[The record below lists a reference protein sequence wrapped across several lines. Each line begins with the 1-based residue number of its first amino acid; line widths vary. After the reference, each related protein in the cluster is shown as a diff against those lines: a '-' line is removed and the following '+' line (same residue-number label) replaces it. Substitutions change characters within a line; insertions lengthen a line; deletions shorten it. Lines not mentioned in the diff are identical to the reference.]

1 MILTGPL
8 GRTVH
13 ITYTSI
19 YLPTVVR
26 QQELQFVRE
35 SIKHIA
41 NIFKLTLRD
50 VHRA

>member
-19 YLPTVVR
+19 DFLTVVR
-26 QQELQFVRE
+26 EQEL
-35 SIKHIA
+35 
-41 NIFKLTLRD
+41 
-50 VHRA
+50 